1 MCLKVYMYVFERIKE
16 RIRLTE
22 CLVVVEVTIDY
33 FKDILLDNKATLFL
47 WKHVS
52 TVLAEVRKYS
62 TCKYI

>member
-1 MCLKVYMYVFERIKE
+1 MYVFERIKE

-33 FKDILLDNKATLFL
+33 FKDILLDNKATFFL

-52 TVLAEVRKYS
+52 TILAEVRKCS

>member
-1 MCLKVYMYVFERIKE
+1 MYLKVYMYVFERIKE

-52 TVLAEVRKYS
+52 TILAEVRKYS

>member
-1 MCLKVYMYVFERIKE
+1 MYVFERIKE

-52 TVLAEVRKYS
+52 TILAEVRKYS

>member
-1 MCLKVYMYVFERIKE
+1 MYMFARIKE

-22 CLVVVEVTIDY
+22 CLVVFKVTIGY
-33 FKDILLDNKATLFL
+33 LKDILLDNKATLFL

-52 TVLAEVRKYS
+52 TIIVEVRKYS